1 MNHAALNRVELEIK
15 AWQERYF
22 ALVKE
27 VANIEG
33 IRRTSMMLADK
44 EAYELGRLHGATE
57 EREACAKVCEERS
70 VMGWTGELKVDM
82 ATINKAKDCAA
93 AIRERKS

>member
-1 MNHAALNRVELEIK
+1 MNEATYWR
-15 AWQERYF
+15 QRYEMLMATF
-22 ALVKE
+22 SEAVKS
-27 VANIEG
+27 AIDAS
-33 IRRTSMMLADK
+33 ITPRLLADK

-57 EREACAKVCEERS
+57 ERDACAKICEERS

-93 AIRERKS
+93 AIRERSDK